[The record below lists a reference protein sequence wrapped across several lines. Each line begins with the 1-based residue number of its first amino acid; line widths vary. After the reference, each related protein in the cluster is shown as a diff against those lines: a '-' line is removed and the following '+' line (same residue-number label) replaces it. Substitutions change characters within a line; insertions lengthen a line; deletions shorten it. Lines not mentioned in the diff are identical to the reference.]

1 MKKITIG
8 LLSILATTAFAEI
21 WMPRIFNDNMVLQA
35 GMPNKIW
42 GTAEANA
49 KVVVDIAGKK
59 ITVKANDKGQWT
71 VRTAKLKKSAK
82 PVSFVVSEN
91 GKEQKNFKNVL
102 VGEVWILGGQSNM
115 QWTMKKTTD
124 FEAAKG
130 RINPN
135 IRIFSQPASTM
146 ATEPKIEFHEK
157 AKWNVADENSMPVA
171 SAVGYYFAE
180 MIAKELKTPVGLV
193 ETPLGGSSMIAWISK
208 EKLTTK
214 ALSEN
219 LAKFEKAQSTYNYEK
234 AKAAHKA
241 KLDKLS
247 KDAKAK
253 KWSKAEV
260 AKKRSAIIR
269 STPNPVSVWRP
280 QETPSYLWNAK
291 VAPLAGFTAKGFVW
305 YQGESDAGKGK
316 VKSFAPTFKI
326 LINHWREAWG
336 VKNMPF
342 YFFQLPSFGTQSF
355 WSDVRVSQ
363 QKVANEM
370 KNVYMVPI
378 VDSGDEKDIHPQDKT
393 FVCKRLFALAMNKT
407 YKKSAY
413 KCDNAQFVSAKYNG
427 QKVIVKFSKKI
438 KANGDLRGFEVLI
451 DKKWVAP
458 TSLKL
463 GGDSVEVSAD
473 SNIEGV
479 RYLWKSWAK
488 PDVCLFTVSSNFPV
502 STFTSVNKTK

>member
-8 LLSILATTAFAEI
+8 SLLVLATTAFAEI

-42 GTAEANA
+42 GTAEADA

-59 ITVKANDKGQWT
+59 ITAKADDKGQWT
-71 VRTAKLKKSAK
+71 VKTAKLKKSLK

-102 VGEVWILGGQSNM
+102 VGEVWVLGGQSNM

-135 IRIFSQPASTM
+135 IRIFSQPAWTM
-146 ATEPKIEFHEK
+146 AKTPQVELHEK
-157 AKWNVADENSMPVA
+157 AKWNVADENSMPAA

-180 MIAKELKTPVGLV
+180 MIANELKTPVGLI
-193 ETPLGGSSMIAWISK
+193 ETPLGGSSMVAWIAQENFTTKYLSK
-208 EKLTTK
+208 ELETFKK
-214 ALSEN
+214 AL
-219 LAKFEKAQSTYNYEK
+219 ATYDFK
-234 AKAAHKA
+234 KSKAAHNSKLA
-241 KLDKLS
+241 KLEEDL
-247 KDAKAK
+247 KAK
-253 KWSKAEV
+253 KITKEVYAKRKKALMRYV
-260 AKKRSAIIR
+260 PNSM
-269 STPNPVSVWRP
+269 SPLNPHDTPG
-280 QETPSYLWNAK
+280 YLWNGK
-291 VAPLAGFTAKGFVW
+291 VAPMAGITARGFLW
-305 YQGESDAGKGK
+305 YQGESDSSKK
-316 VKSFAPTFKI
+316 RYKHFSQTFTV
-326 LINHWREAWG
+326 LINNWRNAWG
-336 VKNMPF
+336 SKNMPF
-342 YFFQLPSFGTQSF
+342 YFFQLPSYGTSSF

-363 QKVANEM
+363 QDVANKM
-370 KNVYMVPI
+370 KNVFMVPI

-488 PDVCLFTVSSNFPV
+488 PDACLFTVSSDFPV